1 VLKMKVFVAGHRG
14 MVGSSLVRRLSP
26 EHDVLVVERSEL
38 NLTNKLQVKNFLES
52 NHIDAVVMAAAK
64 VGGIFENSTKQI
76 QFLVENLEIQNALL
90 MAAHEA
96 EVENFIFLGSS
107 CMYPKFTTQP
117 MLESQLL
124 EGAPEPTNAGYS
136 LAKNA
141 GTFLC
146 SQIGKTTG
154 RNYLTL
160 VPCNLYGPNDNFD
173 LLSSHVPAALMR
185 KAHEA
190 KIQNADS
197 ITVWGTG
204 KAFREFMH
212 VDDLAESCSY
222 FLSKPVPGEVINI
235 GTGEE
240 LTIREFASVMCDVVG
255 FGGQIVFDDSKP
267 DGMSRKIM
275 DSTKAGL
282 YGWSKKIGL
291 KEGLTFT
298 YEWFQNNSSIRGMN
312 K

>member
-1 VLKMKVFVAGHRG
+1 MKVFVAGHRG
-14 MVGSSLVRRLSP
+14 MVGSSLVRRLSL
-26 EHDVLVVERSEL
+26 EHDVLVAERNEL
-38 NLTNKLQVKNFLES
+38 NLTNRLQVRKFLES
-52 NHIDAVVMAAAK
+52 NHVDAIVMAAAK

-76 QFLVENLEIQNALL
+76 QFLVDNLEIQNALL

-107 CMYPKFTTQP
+107 CMYPKIASQP

-146 SQIGKTTG
+146 SQIGKMTG
-154 RNYLTL
+154 RNFLTL

-185 KAHEA
+185 KAHEG

-204 KAFREFMH
+204 KPFREFMH
-212 VDDLAESCSY
+212 VDDLAESCSH
-222 FLSKPVPGEVINI
+222 FLTKTVPGEVINI

-240 LTIREFASVMCDVVG
+240 LTIKEFASVMCEVVG
-255 FGGQIVFDDSKP
+255 FQGQIVFDDSKP

-275 DSTKAGL
+275 DSTKARA
-282 YGWSKKIGL
+282 YGWSRKIEL
-291 KEGLTFT
+291 QEGLSTT
-298 YEWFQNNSSIRGMN
+298 YEWFQSNPSVRGMN
-312 K
+312 KS

>member
-1 VLKMKVFVAGHRG
+1 
-14 MVGSSLVRRLSP
+14 
-26 EHDVLVVERSEL
+26 
-38 NLTNKLQVKNFLES
+38 
-52 NHIDAVVMAAAK
+52 
-64 VGGIFENSTKQI
+64 
-76 QFLVENLEIQNALL
+76 
-90 MAAHEA
+90 
-96 EVENFIFLGSS
+96 
-107 CMYPKFTTQP
+107 
-117 MLESQLL
+117 
-124 EGAPEPTNAGYS
+124 
-136 LAKNA
+136 
-141 GTFLC
+141 
-146 SQIGKTTG
+146 
-154 RNYLTL
+154 
-160 VPCNLYGPNDNFD
+160 
-173 LLSSHVPAALMR
+173 MR